1 MTASRGTSVALS
13 ELERPLL
20 DRKSNAA
27 VAGLSFDDR
36 FSLLVDREQSW
47 RENRRLTRLLRDAKL
62 KSSQAYIEDIR

>member
-1 MTASRGTSVALS
+1 M
-13 ELERPLL
+13 
-20 DRKSNAA
+20 
-27 VAGLSFDDR
+27 AGLSFDDR